1 MLGLVFGLLAAFSWG
16 SGAVVATRQVRIV
29 GTRRSLGWVALLG
42 LLFVC
47 PALLFVPFPSA
58 EASSWA
64 FGALS
69 GLAYIAGWTFWSL
82 AIRSGNISL
91 VTPIV
96 STDGAI
102 AAVIAVVA
110 LGEVLHTG
118 VAVALG
124 VIVAGIVITG
134 IPRGA
139 GGHGQF
145 TGRQPPRVGRR
156 GRLCCVVCCRR
167 GGGGSGGRVDAGRIP
182 HHGRDCHAPALVSP
196 GAFRLPR
203 SLIPWVVATSALDLG
218 GYAFFLLGAQ
228 HGVAIAAVL
237 ASQYAMVAVIG
248 GLLVYRERLTPL
260 QGSGCSPRWSG
271 LQCSQCFGDDRK
283 RRSLRAAAEQAAK
296 GYIES
301 VRA

>member
-1 MLGLVFGLLAAFSWG
+1 M
-16 SGAVVATRQVRIV
+16 
-29 GTRRSLGWVALLG
+29 
-42 LLFVC
+42 
-47 PALLFVPFPSA
+47 FVPFPSA
-58 EASSWA
+58 GASSWA

-145 TGRQPPRVGRR
+145 TGRQLLLALAAAGAFAVSFVAG
-156 GRLCCVVCCRR
+156 GEAEALGIVWTLVV
-167 GGGGSGGRVDAGRIP
+167 SRIT
-182 HHGRDCHAPALVSP
+182 AVIVMLPALVSP

-203 SLIPWVVATSALDLG
+203 SLIPWVVATSALGLG

-248 GLLVYRERLTPL
+248 GLLFYRERLSSFR
-260 QGSGCSPRWSG
+260 GSGC
-271 LQCSQCFGDDRK
+271 
-283 RRSLRAAAEQAAK
+283 
-296 GYIES
+296 
-301 VRA
+301 

>member
-1 MLGLVFGLLAAFSWG
+1 VLGLVFGLLAAFSWG

-58 EASSWA
+58 GASSWA

-145 TGRQPPRVGRR
+145 TGRQLLLALAAAGAFAVSFVAG
-156 GRLCCVVCCRR
+156 GEAEALGVVWTLVV
-167 GGGGSGGRVDAGRIP
+167 SRIT
-182 HHGRDCHAPALVSP
+182 AVIVMLPALVSP

-203 SLIPWVVATSALDLG
+203 SLIPWVVATSALDLV

-260 QGSGCSPRWSG
+260 QGLGVLTTMVGVAMLAVFRG
-271 LQCSQCFGDDRK
+271 
-283 RRSLRAAAEQAAK
+283 
-296 GYIES
+296 
-301 VRA
+301 